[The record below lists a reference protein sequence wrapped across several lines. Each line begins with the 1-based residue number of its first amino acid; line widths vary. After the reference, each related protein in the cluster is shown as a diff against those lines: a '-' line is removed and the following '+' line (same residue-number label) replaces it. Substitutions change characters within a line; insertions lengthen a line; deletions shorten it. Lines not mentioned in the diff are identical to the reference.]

1 MARQENQG
9 YQQLAVSTAA
19 SSLTVPQM
27 ANLAVICSTGQNA
40 RLRDDGTAP
49 TASTGL
55 PLVVNQPFTYDGQ
68 LDKVKIIA
76 EAGTATVEILY
87 YRAV

>member
-1 MARQENQG
+1 MSRQVNLG
-9 YQQLAVSTAA
+9 YQQLTVHTAA
-19 SSLTVPQM
+19 SALTVPSR
-27 ANLAVICSTGQNA
+27 ANLAVICSTTQNT

-55 PLVVNQPFTYDGQ
+55 PLLAGQPFTYDGQ
-68 LDKVKIIA
+68 LDKVQLIA

-87 YRAV
+87 YLAV